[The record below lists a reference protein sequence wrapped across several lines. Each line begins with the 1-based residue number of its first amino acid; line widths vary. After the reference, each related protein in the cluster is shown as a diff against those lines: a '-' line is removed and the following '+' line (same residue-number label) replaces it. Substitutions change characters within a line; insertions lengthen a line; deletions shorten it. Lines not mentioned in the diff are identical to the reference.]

1 MNRHQR
7 RARAARARKHGT
19 GYLGRLLAYQTS
31 LLAGKPGVHHV
42 TIAHDDGCSM
52 FRGGPCTCSPDMH
65 SHAHGSDVV
74 EVIELDGSVTRT
86 RAS

>member
-7 RARAARARKHGT
+7 RARAARARKQGT
-19 GYLGRLLAYQTS
+19 GYLGRLLISRTS

-52 FRGGPCTCSPDMH
+52 FQGGRCACTPDMH
-65 SHAHGSDVV
+65 SQAHGSDVV
-74 EVIELDGSVTRT
+74 EVIEIDGSVTRT